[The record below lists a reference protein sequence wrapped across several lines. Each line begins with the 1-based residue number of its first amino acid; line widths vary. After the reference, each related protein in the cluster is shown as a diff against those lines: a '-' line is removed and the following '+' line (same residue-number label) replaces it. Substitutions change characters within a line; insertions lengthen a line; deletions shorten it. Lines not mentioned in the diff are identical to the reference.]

1 MIHISRH
8 TQVNI
13 GIHERVVLDRSGKRG
28 RSFGSFIFRWRTP
41 RYIRLPWFWVTLFL
55 RYVDAHYFGYMDEED
70 GQVMPLEAEAE
81 KRAREEAIDNYKMDK
96 ELAAM
101 KNSDDWDKGSC

>member
-1 MIHISRH
+1 
-8 TQVNI
+8 
-13 GIHERVVLDRSGKRG
+13 
-28 RSFGSFIFRWRTP
+28 
-41 RYIRLPWFWVTLFL
+41 
-55 RYVDAHYFGYMDEED
+55 MDEED

-101 KNSDDWDKGSC
+101 KNSDDWDKGSCW